1 MSQTVPTDL
10 RMAAVGAAGGL
21 AATGAMSALMIGAQR
36 AGLVSELPPHAI
48 ARKAVQRTPG
58 GHVMGHAERRR
69 LGWLGHFAFGAA
81 AGTVYAVLRNR
92 TRTPG
97 GPLFHG
103 STYALAIWA
112 VSYLGWIPAMRFLP
126 QATDDEPG
134 RPPTMIAAHALFG
147 AVLGLLVERAL
158 PRRSR

>member
-1 MSQTVPTDL
+1 MIQSVPEDL
-10 RMAAVGAAGGL
+10 RMAAAGAASGI
-21 AATGAMSALMIGAQR
+21 AATAAMSALMVGAR
-36 AGLVSELPPHAI
+36 EVGMMSELPPHEI
-48 ARKAVQRTPG
+48 ADRAVERTR
-58 GHVMGHAERRR
+58 ARDDADRDDRDR
-69 LGWLGHFAFGAA
+69 LGWLAHFAFGAA